1 MWKWRWVFLMNAYLI
16 SPVVVYELRN
26 GGKPDKGALFAMAA
40 SVLWLAL
47 VQLLSRRI
55 WLTHALM
62 FPLYVVTGIDLYVI
76 FNYQT
81 RLLTPTM
88 MMIIAGN
95 MEDARSFLSTD
106 LTQVIVSA
114 VAVLGGYAYALW
126 RVRNLKVTIPRAAA
140 IVPALALVVVYA
152 GVFRYFGSWPVVL
165 LHDQNSP
172 FGIVPQAYLTESLHQ
187 QEVEAGER
195 SKNFRFGAVR
205 PAAPEQQEVYVLVVG
220 ESARRHNWSLYG
232 YPRETNPR
240 LAKTENLVVFRD
252 VIAQVAQT
260 QVSVPLI
267 LTRGTIE
274 EPGKRAAER
283 SIVSLFHE
291 VGFHTYW
298 LSTQQREIAM
308 AAISRYA
315 NEADVERFFERRHDV
330 VLADTVNEILDKNDP
345 ADKKTFFLLHSL
357 GSHFN
362 LSSRYPREFAKF
374 PDGADSLLSGTSAG
388 LTHEELIGAYD
399 NTILYTDYFLSQLI
413 DVLKK
418 RAGVAAVM
426 YIPDHGDN
434 LRDDSRGLFG
444 HAHSN
449 EYDLPIPMLF
459 WYSDAYAQR
468 YPDRVEAARRN
479 ADLRM
484 NTRSVFYSMTDMAG
498 VTLQD
503 PDLANLSVF
512 SPTFTSPKRM
522 VLGQNKVFDFDVDGP
537 KPFASAMTGSSK

>member
-1 MWKWRWVFLMNAYLI
+1 MWKWRWVFLMNIYLI

-26 GGKPDKGALFAMAA
+26 GGKPDKSALFALAA
-40 SVLWLAL
+40 SVLWLLL
-47 VQLLSRRI
+47 VQLFSRRF

-62 FPLYVVTGIDLYVI
+62 FPLYLVTGIDLYVI

-81 RLLTPTM
+81 RLTPTM
-88 MMIIAGN
+88 IMIIAGN
-95 MEDARSFLSTD
+95 LEDARSFLSTD
-106 LTQVIVSA
+106 LTQVVVSSA
-114 VAVLGGYAYALW
+114 LVLAGYAYALW
-126 RVRNLKVTIPRAAA
+126 SVRRLRVTIPRAAA
-140 IVPALALVVVYA
+140 IVPLLGLLVVYA
-152 GVFRYFGSWPVVL
+152 GVFRYFGSWPVVM

-172 FGIVPQAYLTESLHQ
+172 FGVVPQAYLTFSLHQ

-205 PAAPEQQEVYVLVVG
+205 PKAADQPEVFVLVVG

-232 YPRETNPR
+232 YPRDTNPR
-240 LAKTENLVVFRD
+240 LENTDNLVVFRD

-274 EPGKRAAER
+274 EPGRRSAER

-330 VLADTVNEILDKNDP
+330 VLADTVNEILGKNDP
-345 ADKKTFFLLHSL
+345 ADKKAFFLLHSL

-399 NTILYTDYFLSQLI
+399 NTILYTDYFLSQVI
-413 DVLKK
+413 EVLKK
-418 RAGVAAVM
+418 RGGISAVL

-459 WYSDAYAQR
+459 WYSNEYARR
-468 YPDRVEAARRN
+468 YPEKVDAARAN
-479 ADLRM
+479 ADHRL
-484 NTRSVFYSMTDMAG
+484 NTRSVFYSMADVAG
-498 VTLQD
+498 ITLED
-503 PDLANLSVF
+503 PDLARLSVV
-512 SPTFTSPKRM
+512 SANFTGVKRM
-522 VLGQNKVFDFDVDGP
+522 VLGQNRVFDFDVEGV
-537 KPFASAMTGSSK
+537 KPPEPALTGSAK

>member
-1 MWKWRWVFLMNAYLI
+1 MWTWRWVFLMNIYLI
-16 SPVVVYELRN
+16 SPVVVYEWRN
-26 GGKPDKGALFAMAA
+26 GSGRPDKSVLFALVA
-40 SVLWLAL
+40 SVLWLLL

-62 FPLYVVTGIDLYVI
+62 FPLYLVTGIDLYVI

-81 RLLTPTM
+81 RLTPTM
-88 MMIIAGN
+88 IMIIAGN
-95 MEDARSFLSTD
+95 MEDARTFLTTD
-106 LTQVIVSA
+106 LAQVVVST
-114 VAVLGGYAYALW
+114 VAVLAGYGYALW
-126 RVRNLKVTIPRAAA
+126 RIRNLRMTIPRAAVIA
-140 IVPALALVVVYA
+140 PLIAVVVVYA
-152 GVFRYFGSWPVVL
+152 GVYRYFGSWPVVL

-172 FGIVPQAYLTESLHQ
+172 FGIVPQAYLTESLHL

-205 PAAPEQQEVYVLVVG
+205 ATVPDQPEVYVLVVG

-232 YPRETNPR
+232 YPRDTNPR
-240 LAKTENLVVFRD
+240 LSKADNLIVFRD

-267 LTRGTIE
+267 LTRGMIE
-274 EPGKRAAER
+274 EPGRRSAER

-291 VGFHTYW
+291 VGFHTFW

-315 NEADVERFFERRHDV
+315 NEADVERFFERRHDI
-330 VLADTVNEILDKNDP
+330 VLVDTVKEILGKGDSE
-345 ADKKTFFLLHSL
+345 DKKTFFLLHSL

-362 LSSRYPREFAKF
+362 LSSRYPREFAAF

-388 LTHEELIGAYD
+388 LTHDELIGAYD

-413 DVLKK
+413 DMLNK
-418 RAGVAAVM
+418 RGGISAAF

-459 WYSDAYAQR
+459 WYSNEYAHR
-468 YPDRVEAARRN
+468 YPDKVEDARKN
-479 ADLRM
+479 ADRPM
-484 NTRSVFYSMTDMAG
+484 NTRAVFYSMTDMAG
-498 VTLQD
+498 ITLKD
-503 PDLANLSVF
+503 PDLSRLSVF
-512 SPTFTSPKRM
+512 SPNFVNVKRM
-522 VLGQNKVFDFDVDGP
+522 VLGPAKLFDFDVDSVKWHDDSRG
-537 KPFASAMTGSSK
+537 KP